1 VKIRYTDC
9 ALADLEAIHGHQA
22 IHWPSRGAAFDARL
36 SAIERRLLQ
45 FPNGAPEVAERP
57 GVRVVAFVDFPFR
70 LFYSVNVETIEVLAI
85 RHTSRRPPFE

>member
-1 VKIRYTDC
+1 MKIRYTDC
-9 ALADLEAIHGHQA
+9 ALADLDAIHDHQA
-22 IHWPSRGAAFDARL
+22 IHWPSRGAAFDVRL

-70 LFYSVNVETIEVLAI
+70 LFYSVNAEAIEVLAI
-85 RHTSRRPPFE
+85 RHTSRRPLFE